1 MVEIKM
7 KRALSLQPYPESI
20 TKFALYQYYK

>member
-1 MVEIKM
+1 MVEITM
-7 KRALSLQPYPESI
+7 KRALSLQSYPESI